1 MDQFIQYTPTEVV
14 FGKET
19 ENQAGAEVKK
29 WGGTKVLVVYGGGSA
44 KRSGLLDRVEASL
57 AKEGLAFEE
66 LGGVKPNPR
75 LALAEEGVKKAVET
89 VSYTH
94 LTLPTNSRV

>member
-29 WGGTKVLVVYGGGSA
+29 WGGTKVPSGSISC
-44 KRSGLLDRVEASL
+44 KRGPCL
-57 AKEGLAFEE
+57 
-66 LGGVKPNPR
+66 
-75 LALAEEGVKKAVET
+75 
-89 VSYTH
+89 
-94 LTLPTNSRV
+94 

>member
-29 WGGTKVLVVYGGGSA
+29 L
-44 KRSGLLDRVEASL
+44 SL
-57 AKEGLAFEE
+57 I
-66 LGGVKPNPR
+66 
-75 LALAEEGVKKAVET
+75 
-89 VSYTH
+89 H
-94 LTLPTNSRV
+94 I

>member
-44 KRSGLLDRVEASL
+44 KRSGFWTEWKHLLQKRALPLKSL
-57 AKEGLAFEE
+57 AA
-66 LGGVKPNPR
+66 
-75 LALAEEGVKKAVET
+75 
-89 VSYTH
+89 
-94 LTLPTNSRV
+94 

>member
-57 AKEGLAFEE
+57 QKRALPLKSLA
-66 LGGVKPNPR
+66 
-75 LALAEEGVKKAVET
+75 A
-89 VSYTH
+89 
-94 LTLPTNSRV
+94 

>member
-44 KRSGLLDRVEASL
+44 KRSGLLDRVKHLLQKRALPLKSL
-57 AKEGLAFEE
+57 AA
-66 LGGVKPNPR
+66 
-75 LALAEEGVKKAVET
+75 
-89 VSYTH
+89 
-94 LTLPTNSRV
+94 

>member
-29 WGGTKVLVVYGGGSA
+29 WGGTKVPRATTNVREQPFLPVRNVCTA
-44 KRSGLLDRVEASL
+44 LL
-57 AKEGLAFEE
+57 
-66 LGGVKPNPR
+66 
-75 LALAEEGVKKAVET
+75 
-89 VSYTH
+89 
-94 LTLPTNSRV
+94 

>member
-29 WGGTKVLVVYGGGSA
+29 WGGTKVLVVYNT
-44 KRSGLLDRVEASL
+44 LDWAS
-57 AKEGLAFEE
+57 
-66 LGGVKPNPR
+66 
-75 LALAEEGVKKAVET
+75 
-89 VSYTH
+89 H
-94 LTLPTNSRV
+94 

>member
-1 MDQFIQYTPTEVV
+1 MQGGNKKMDQFIQYTPTEVV

-44 KRSGLLDRVEASL
+44 KRSGLGPSGSISCKRGPCL
-57 AKEGLAFEE
+57 
-66 LGGVKPNPR
+66 
-75 LALAEEGVKKAVET
+75 
-89 VSYTH
+89 
-94 LTLPTNSRV
+94 

>member
-75 LALAEEGVKKAVET
+75 LALAEEGVKL
-89 VSYTH
+89 SLIH
-94 LTLPTNSRV
+94 I